1 MAEQNEK
8 QEKRT
13 TINIS
18 ITNEDK
24 KTLRIYAAE
33 NEKTVAG
40 VIHEFAEKIRAERD
54 GKK

>member
-1 MAEQNEK
+1 MSEQN
-8 QEKRT
+8 EKRT

-18 ITNEDK
+18 ITSEDK

-40 VIHEFAEKIRAERD
+40 VIHEFAEQIRAERD

>member
-1 MAEQNEK
+1 MKEKNEL

-18 ITNEDK
+18 ITSEDK

-40 VIHEFAEKIRAERD
+40 VIHEFAERIRAEKEA
-54 GKK
+54 KK